1 MNDFLLGLRLTEN
14 EIRSVL
20 IDKQREGKLTNEA
33 MCIILKDLIADYE
46 EGTVNEYA
54 RNLAGMMMELSK
66 RNEPAQAEE
75 PEAKVDDNT
84 ESET

>member
-1 MNDFLLGLRLTEN
+1 MNNFLLGLRLTEN

-20 IDKQREGKLTNEA
+20 IEKQREGNLTNEA

-54 RNLAGMMMELSK
+54 RSLAGMMMELSK
-66 RNEPAQAEE
+66 RPEKPEE
-75 PEAKVDDNT
+75 PEAKNDNT
-84 ESET
+84 ESQT